1 MGELVLNNETQLEVC
16 PSELF
21 ALFGSGDPSLGW
33 LFGAEAPQLRPG
45 SLVRVALPL
54 GGLVRSPGTARVL
67 SLQPNRRIDLMHETP
82 WVGRVVCRFD
92 PLSDGGTRLRVRVTI
107 DDREVAR
114 LGAELGLL
122 NGCGTELWEVP
133 LGLLTSLSGSAGILG
148 RSTVNCA
155 QLAVE
160 EINADG
166 GVMGR
171 TVRLVVADDS
181 TDPGIGAI
189 AMRRLCRTPGLAAV
203 IGMHSSATYAV
214 TAPMAVAEGMPYLY
228 TPTSEP
234 TASHPLLVRF
244 GETPLDQLH
253 RALPRMA
260 AQTGGSRWFLAG
272 NDYSWPRAIGAT
284 AKAVIERMGG
294 TVAGEGYLPLGSER
308 FEPVLAAIER
318 SRADHM
324 VCSFVGQDHVGFQ
337 RDFASYGLRETIRT
351 FAPLM
356 DDAVVEHLGE
366 SGTGIWNVLGYFVG
380 LDTSENREFLRRYSE
395 RFGSCSPPVSAA
407 AEGVYEAIHTW
418 ARSCRAGGGAEPTAL
433 LGGLRKSTF
442 EGPRRCIRG
451 GRLKSLLLG
460 EATPSGV
467 RVLDELPAAP
477 QAS

>member
-1 MGELVLNNETQLEVC
+1 MGELVLNNETRLEAC

-21 ALFGSGDPSLGW
+21 ALFGSGDSSLGW

-45 SLVRVALPL
+45 SLVRLALPL
-54 GGLVRSPGTARVL
+54 GGVVRSPGTARVL
-67 SLQPNRRIDLMHETP
+67 SLRPGRRIDLMHETP
-82 WVGRVVCRFD
+82 WAGRVVCRFD
-92 PLSDGGTRLRVRVTI
+92 PLSDGGTRLRVRIAI
-107 DDREVAR
+107 DDGEVAR

-122 NGCGTELWEVP
+122 SNYGTELREVP

-166 GVMGR
+166 GMMGR
-171 TVRLVVADDS
+171 AVRLVVADDS
-181 TDPGIGAI
+181 TDPGVGAL

-203 IGMHSSATYAV
+203 VGMHSSATYAV
-214 TAPMAVAEGMPYLY
+214 TAPMAVAEGIPYLY

-234 TASHPLLVRF
+234 TVDHPLLVRF
-244 GETPLDQLH
+244 GETPVDQLH
-253 RALPRMA
+253 LALPRMA

-284 AKAVIERMGG
+284 ARAVIERMGG
-294 TVAGEGYLPLGSER
+294 TVAGEGYLPLGSQN
-308 FEPVLAAIER
+308 FEPVLNAIQR
-318 SRADHM
+318 SGVDH
-324 VCSFVGQDHVGFQ
+324 VVSSFVGQDHVCFQ
-337 RDFASYGLRETIRT
+337 RDFASYGLRESIRT

-366 SGTGIWNVLGYFVG
+366 SGTGTWNVLGYFVG
-380 LDTSENREFLRRYSE
+380 LDTPENREFLHRYAE

-418 ARSCRAGGGAEPTAL
+418 ARSCRAGGGADPTAL
-433 LGGLRKSTF
+433 LSGLRRAGF
-442 EGPRRCIRG
+442 RGPRRCDRG

-460 EATPSGV
+460 EATASGV
-467 RVLDELPAAP
+467 QVLDELPVAH